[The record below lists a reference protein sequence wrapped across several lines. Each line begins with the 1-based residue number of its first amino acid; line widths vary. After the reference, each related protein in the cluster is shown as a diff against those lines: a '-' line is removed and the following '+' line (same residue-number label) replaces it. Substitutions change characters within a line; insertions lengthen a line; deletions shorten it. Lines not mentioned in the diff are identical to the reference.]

1 MIKSKLLSPKYSGFL
16 NLRVPYMNKCCL
28 TLLVILLPA
37 TAFSQ
42 KVYESSGRAT
52 LSQQSL
58 ESELRKCKISLS
70 DTKIHITNWFG
81 YDGEEMDVNLI
92 VNEIKKQEYKFNLC
106 DWYYCRID
114 ENHHPNYAGT
124 GDYVVIVS
132 KDIAMT
138 ITVFQKWNDVEFLTK
153 ILFIY

>member
-1 MIKSKLLSPKYSGFL
+1 
-16 NLRVPYMNKCCL
+16 MNKCCL

-52 LSQQSL
+52 MVPTL
-58 ESELRKCKISLS
+58 ESDSELRKCKISLS
-70 DTKIHITNWFG
+70 DSKIHITNWFG
-81 YDGEEMDVNLI
+81 DDGEGGDVNLI
-92 VNEIKKQEYKFNLC
+92 VNEIKKQEYRFNLC

-132 KDIAMT
+132 KDITMT